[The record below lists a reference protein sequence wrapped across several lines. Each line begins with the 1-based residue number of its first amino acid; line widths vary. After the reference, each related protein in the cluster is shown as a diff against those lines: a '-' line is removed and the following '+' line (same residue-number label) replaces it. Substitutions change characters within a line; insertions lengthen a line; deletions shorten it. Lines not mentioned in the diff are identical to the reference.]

1 MQASAARPSPAT
13 MTYYERALPH
23 WQPEGAAIFLT
34 WRLHGSLPKEYFESH
49 RDPNPAREFVRQDRI
64 LDKAQSGP
72 TWLKDDRVAGCVAA
86 ALHHADAVLKL
97 YDLRAWVIMS
107 NHVPVFVDPHVPLAS
122 INRSVRAYT
131 ARRGESHFAALG
143 AVLAARVLRSLVARS
158 AAIGEDHRLYR
169 REPRECGSGAAT
181 RGLPVVQRL
190 RVIGEL
196 ALACTR
202 RSLMPPR
209 T

>member
-1 MQASAARPSPAT
+1 MC
-13 MTYYERALPH
+13 
-23 WQPEGAAIFLT
+23 I
-34 WRLHGSLPKEYFESH
+34 
-49 RDPNPAREFVRQDRI
+49 RDRH
-64 LDKAQSGP
+64 QS
-72 TWLKDDRVAGCVAA
+72 
-86 ALHHADAVLKL
+86 
-97 YDLRAWVIMS
+97 LRARFYCS
-107 NHVPVFVDPHVPLAS
+107 
-122 INRSVRAYT
+122 
-131 ARRGESHFAALG
+131 RGESHFAALG
-143 AVLAARVLRSLVARS
+143 AVLAARVVRSLVARS

-209 T
+209 TCLLYTSD